1 MNKNNRFALI
11 LLMFDIFIAMSAIG
25 LIVPIMPSY
34 LKEFGAKGE
43 ELGFLIAIIAF
54 AQFIFSPIAGSLS
67 DRLGRKKLI
76 VFGLILN
83 GISQILFGISNHLW
97 ELFVLR
103 FLTGMGA
110 AFITPPIMAYTA
122 DITTLEE
129 RGKAMGLIGA
139 AISFGFMIG
148 PGIGGAL
155 SNVSIHFPF
164 IVAGS
169 AAISAGIFSLLFLP
183 NVKPTVVDKPT
194 GNNIIKEMIRSI
206 KTPYFVL
213 LIVVLV
219 FSFGIANFQATLS
232 MFVTYKFDYT
242 PNDIA
247 IIMTVGGFVGV
258 IVQGV
263 LLNRLFKRF
272 GEMNIIL
279 VSLIFAAIS
288 MLGMI
293 FVSSYFTILF
303 VTTIFQTTTT
313 LIRPAVNTLISKV
326 AGNEQGYAA
335 GMNNAYMSLGNMIG
349 PALAGVLLD
358 WHLNLPFVLGTV
370 ILIGCFLITFI
381 WNKKSFAAH

>member
-1 MNKNNRFALI
+1 MNKNNKFALI

-34 LKEFGAKGE
+34 LKEFGAKGAV
-43 ELGFLIAIIAF
+43 LGYLIAIIAF

-83 GISQILFGISNHLW
+83 GISQILFGVSNHLW

-103 FLTGMGA
+103 FLSGMGA

-169 AAISAGIFSLLFLP
+169 AAICAGIFSLIFLP
-183 NVKPTVVDKPT
+183 NVKATVVDKPT

-279 VSLIFAAIS
+279 VSLIVAAIS

-370 ILIGCFLITFI
+370 ILIGCYLITFI